1 MSLST
6 VDPGRSPSLEALLW
20 RQTRHHNRLMW
31 RTPIATFFAIF
42 FPLLFLVLL
51 SVINGNETV
60 DSRGGIR
67 FAQFFTPGIVVF
79 GIISSTYTN
88 LATTLPIDRDQ
99 GILKRVLGTPL
110 PAPAYIGGRIL
121 SASWFALI
129 GTVVMISVAV
139 LAFDVQLFLRTLPAL
154 AFTIVLGALSMCALG
169 LAVGSLA
176 PTADSGPALANLTF
190 LPVAFISD
198 IFVPMDD
205 APGWLQFVGWIFP
218 VKHFARAV
226 QTCFDPATTGWGFEW
241 GHLAVIALWGLAG
254 AVVARRRFSWEPK
267 GAPRAP
273 RRRRG

>member
-1 MSLST
+1 VAALS
-6 VDPGRSPSLEALLW
+6 RRPSFESLLW

-31 RTPIATFFAIF
+31 RTPIATFFAVF
-42 FPLLFLVLL
+42 FPLLFLVLF
-51 SVINGNETV
+51 SVVNGNETV

-88 LATTLPIDRDQ
+88 LATTLPIDREQ

-121 SASWFALI
+121 SASWFALV
-129 GTVVMISVAV
+129 GSVVMIAVAV

-154 AFTIVLGALSMCALG
+154 AVTMVLGALSMCALG

-176 PTADSGPALANLTF
+176 PTADSGPALANFTF

-198 IFVPMDD
+198 IFFPVDT
-205 APGWLQFVGWIFP
+205 APQWVQTLGWIFP

-241 GHLAVIALWGLAG
+241 QHLAVIAAWGLAG
-254 AVVARRRFSWEPK
+254 AVVAHRRFSWEPR
-267 GAPRAP
+267 GTP
-273 RRRRG
+273 RRRRSAESAA